1 MVALLPRLYVA
12 IAWPREPIWD
22 GHYYDFGARRI
33 AAGLGYSDGT
43 TSWHPWCHWP
53 VGYSGL
59 LAGIYK
65 IMGGGPHVAT
75 IANAIIGALLA
86 VFVHRPSRYELR
98 GFPAIAAGLPR
109 ALPPGPTLSP
119 ARVMTEP
126 LSALAIVVAGW
137 AAVRDRDRR
146 PLRGLSI
153 AGLLLG
159 FGTLVHPTFV
169 AFAPALAFLGWPA
182 PAMAAK
188 TS

>member
-65 IMGGGPHVAT
+65 VTGGGPHVAT

-86 VFVHRPSRYELR
+86 VFVHRLARYELGR
-98 GFPAIAAGLPR
+98 ARATAAGLLA
-109 ALPPGPTLSP
+109 ALHPGLIVYTAL
-119 ARVMTEP
+119 VMTEP

-146 PLRGLSI
+146 PLRGLSV
-153 AGLLLG
+153 AGFLLG
-159 FGTLVHPTFV
+159 LGTLVHPTFV

-182 PAMAAK
+182 P
-188 TS
+188 